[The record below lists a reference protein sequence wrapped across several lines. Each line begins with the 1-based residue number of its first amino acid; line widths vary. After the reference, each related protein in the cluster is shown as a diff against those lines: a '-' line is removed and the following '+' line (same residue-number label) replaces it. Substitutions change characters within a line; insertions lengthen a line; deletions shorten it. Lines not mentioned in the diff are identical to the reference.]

1 MKTHNQKIA
10 PFLWFKNEAEEAVN
24 FYVSLFRDAKVISVT
39 RYGKEG
45 PGPDDAVMVM
55 TFELFRQEFVALNG
69 NQDSSFNNSV
79 SFYVKCDTQDEID
92 QYWDGIL
99 NHGGKTLACGW
110 ITDKYGVA
118 WQITPPLLGKMLQDP
133 DKEKAGRVMQAMMQM
148 IKIDIQK
155 IKDAY
160 DGK

>member
-1 MKTHNQKIA
+1 MNSQKIS
-10 PFLWFKNEAEEAVN
+10 PFLWFENQAEEAVN
-24 FYVSLFRDAKVISVT
+24 FYISLFKDGKIVTTT

-55 TFELFRQEFVALNG
+55 SFELFGQEFTALNG
-69 NQDSSFNNSV
+69 NTQSTFNDSV
-79 SFYVKCDTQDEID
+79 SFYVKCDTQQEID
-92 QYWDGIL
+92 RYWDRIL
-99 NHGGKTLACGW
+99 ETGGQTLACGW
-110 ITDKYGVA
+110 IRDKFGVS
-118 WQITPPLLGKMLQDP
+118 WQITPPILTEMLNDKDP
-133 DKEKAGRVMQAMMQM
+133 EKAGRVMQAMMQM